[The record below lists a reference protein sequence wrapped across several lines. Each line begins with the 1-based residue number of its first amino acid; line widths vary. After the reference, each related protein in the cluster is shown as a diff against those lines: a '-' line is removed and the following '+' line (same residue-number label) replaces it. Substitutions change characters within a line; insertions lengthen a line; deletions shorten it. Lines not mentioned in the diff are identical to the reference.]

1 MNQLA
6 GNFLKV
12 IIGIALLSAVLNSLS
27 FQFQN
32 LDGFS
37 GTLLKLLVLVGFVLV
52 LGRIFNFSFI
62 PFLFQTLW
70 EMVIGFFNFLLFG
83 GRRWEGARYMG
94 SLEALNFFKSS
105 HTGFVIDGAKRRLS
119 EKVSYQSLLTVGG
132 MGKGKSTVFVMPN
145 LYTLDNCS
153 MVVTDTSGE
162 IYEQT
167 SGYLASKGF
176 DIQVLNFMDVDR
188 SMGYNPLDS
197 ANTFTE
203 IQQIA
208 HLLIKSSPASSG
220 KDDVFW
226 NTGAEKILRI
236 LIQCLKNKAT
246 EHPDNQKYVN
256 LANVKYL
263 LNNFDAHLAKPGDS
277 KIDKFVMEATLNDPS
292 TWNDYKGFTTGNEK
306 TMLSFLSTA
315 DTALTAI
322 GNPDLATLTA
332 NNQIDFQKLRE
343 RKSVLYVMVRQQDL
357 SYYAFLLNL
366 FYTDLFRSL
375 LSDLNHGGLPVYLL
389 LDEFGHLTIPN
400 FSTFATTARK
410 YNVAFWIF
418 LQSLSQLES
427 RYGHHEAKTIIDG
440 LQTEIYLSGMGIET
454 AQIISQRLG
463 RRRRNGQTNWQYG
476 DENLMN
482 PDEIISMDDDEALLL
497 HSNRRPFRYRV
508 TPFYKQWWM
517 RKASEMTPHKPKNC
531 STFHIQM
538 MSLK

>member
-6 GNFLKV
+6 STFLKV
-12 IIGIALLSAVLNSLS
+12 ILGIALLSAVLNSLS

-32 LDGFS
+32 LDGFG

-62 PFLFQTLW
+62 PFVFQSLW
-70 EMVIGFFNFLLFG
+70 EMVTGFFRFLLLG

-94 SLEALNFFKSS
+94 NLEAMSFFKSS
-105 HTGFVIDGAKRRLS
+105 HKGFVIDGAKRRLS
-119 EKVSYQSLLTVGG
+119 QKVSYQSLLTVGG

-162 IYEQT
+162 IFQQT

-176 DIQVLNFMDVDR
+176 DIQVLNLMDVDK

-208 HLLIKSSPASSG
+208 HLLIKSSPASAG

-236 LIQCLKNKAT
+236 LIQCLKNKAA
-246 EHPDNQKYVN
+246 ENPDNEKYVN

-263 LNNFDAHLAKPGDS
+263 LNNFDAHLAKPGES
-277 KIDKFVMEATLNDPS
+277 KIDKFIMEATMNDAS

-322 GNPDLATLTA
+322 GNPELAALTA
-332 NNQIDFQKLRE
+332 SNQIDFQKLRE

-357 SYYAFLLNL
+357 SYFAFLLNL

-375 LSDLNHGGLPVYLL
+375 LSDLNHGGLPVNLL
-389 LDEFGHLTIPN
+389 LDEFGQLTIPN
-400 FSTFATTARK
+400 FATFATTARK
-410 YNVAFWIF
+410 YDVAFWIF
-418 LQSLSQLES
+418 LQSVSQLES

-454 AQIISQRLG
+454 AEILARRLG
-463 RRRRNGQTNWQYG
+463 RRRRNGQSDWRYG

-517 RKASEMTPHKPKNC
+517 RKASNNQSYPLFTVQAPKC
-531 STFHIQM
+531 DIIDI
-538 MSLK
+538 

>member
-1 MNQLA
+1 MNQFA
-6 GNFLKV
+6 STFLK
-12 IIGIALLSAVLNSLS
+12 IIVGIALLSALLNSLS

-37 GTLLKLLVLVGFVLV
+37 GSLLKLGILIGFIFV
-52 LGRIFNFSFI
+52 LGRIFNFSFL
-62 PFLFQTLW
+62 PMLFQTLW
-70 EMVIGFFNFLLFG
+70 DMATGFLRFLFLG

-94 SLEALNFFKSS
+94 NIEAWSFFHAS
-105 HTGFVIDGAKRRLS
+105 HKGFVIDGAKRRLS

-132 MGKGKSTVFVMPN
+132 MGKGKSSAFVMPN
-145 LYTLDNCS
+145 LFTLDNCS

-176 DIQVLNFMDVDR
+176 DIQVLNLMDVTK
-188 SMGYNPLDS
+188 SMGYNPLTS
-197 ANTFTE
+197 ASTFTE

-208 HLLIKSSPASSG
+208 HLLIKSSPAASS
-220 KDDVFW
+220 KDDAFW
-226 NTGAEKILRI
+226 SAGAEKILRI
-236 LIQCLKNKAT
+236 LIQCVKNKVQ
-246 EHPDNQKYVN
+246 ENPVNEKYVN

-263 LNNFDAHLAKPGDS
+263 LNHFDAHLAKPGES
-277 KIDKFVMEATLNDPS
+277 KIDKFVMDATLNDQS
-292 TWNDYKGFTTGNEK
+292 TWHDYRGFTTGNEK

-322 GNPDLATLTA
+322 GNPDLANLTA
-332 NNQIDFQKLRE
+332 SHQIDFEKLRQQ
-343 RKSVLYVMVRQQDL
+343 KSVLYVMVRQQDL
-357 SYYAFLLNL
+357 SYYAFLLNM

-375 LSDLNHGGLPVYLL
+375 LSDRNHGGLPVYLL
-389 LDEFGHLTIPN
+389 LDEFGHLTIPD
-400 FSTFATTARK
+400 FATFATTARK

-427 RYGHHEAKTIIDG
+427 RYGPHETKTIIDG
-440 LQTEIYLSGMGIET
+440 LQTEIYLSGMGIDT
-454 AQIISQRLG
+454 AEMLARRLG
-463 RRRRNGQTNWQYG
+463 RRRRNGQSDWRYG

-508 TPFYKQWWM
+508 TPFYKQWRM
-517 RKASEMTPHKPKNC
+517 RKASIVDKTQHNLSYDKSEVIYIM
-531 STFHIQM
+531 I
-538 MSLK
+538 